1 MLLYKLITIGGMRNG
16 DCMRNKMALKSDS
29 FKNLESRSLSAR
41 LRMVLL
47 GIILMVIISFII
59 SIYWISRKERK
70 DYEIRQSENL
80 LNSLSNSIQ
89 SNMEGYLE
97 LSRLIMVDD
106 RLVKFLRA
114 KTESV
119 NTGIINDAR
128 YGVLDILNVTSNVDS
143 VVVIREDMILMDTNR
158 SAYWYDYE
166 KMSQDLWK
174 EDILEGFGSADVF
187 INGNNT
193 MTKLDGR
200 PVLTIG
206 RAIYDLNSQKRT
218 GILLM
223 NISDAMLEQ
232 IIGTLYHDQIC
243 IMGMDGTFLAG
254 DASLMQYF
262 SDDFLAEGVVHG
274 ESRNG
279 SGKILVSGCRI
290 GDMPIVAICVNQMG
304 MVEIPLET
312 GYVLLFLLLEFMFSV
327 FVVGTFISRNITN
340 PVSGLISAME
350 KNKESGRLE
359 KIDLDIPDNEI
370 YMLEESYNSMVEH
383 VNDLFRRL
391 IEKEKTIQKAEM
403 RVLHEQIKPHFLYN
417 SLETIGFL
425 AMDAG
430 AENVY
435 SALETLGSFYRNFLS
450 KGDRE
455 IPLRREVLIVQDYLS
470 IQKLRYGDIIRDE
483 YDIGEDTGECIIPKL
498 ILQPLVENSI
508 YHGIRLKGESG
519 VIRVSSRMESGDLHI
534 LVMDTGIG
542 MPREKIEQV
551 LFSDKEC
558 RTDGSGEPS
567 ESFGLWGTVE
577 RIRYYC
583 DRDDVVR
590 IRSDAGEYTEIEIVI
605 PREKIKKVHEQN
617 V

>member
-1 MLLYKLITIGGMRNG
+1 M
-16 DCMRNKMALKSDS
+16 
-29 FKNLESRSLSAR
+29 ESRSLSAR
-41 LRMVLL
+41 LRIVLL

-70 DYEIRQSENL
+70 DYEVRQSENL
-80 LNSLSNSIQ
+80 LNGLSNSIQ
-89 SNMEGYLE
+89 SNMKGYLE

-106 RLVKFLRA
+106 RLVAFLRA
-114 KTESV
+114 ETESV
-119 NTGIINDAR
+119 DSGIINDAR

-158 SAYWYDYE
+158 AAYRYDYD
-166 KMSQDLWK
+166 KMSRDLWK
-174 EDILEGFGSADVF
+174 EEILEGLGKADIF

-193 MTKLDGR
+193 MARLDGSA
-200 PVLTIG
+200 VLTIG

-223 NISDAMLEQ
+223 NISNVMLEG
-232 IIGTLYHDQIC
+232 IINSLYHREVC
-243 IMGMDGTFLAG
+243 ILAADGTFLAG
-254 DASLMQYF
+254 DASLMQCF
-262 SDDFLAEGVVHG
+262 CDDFLSEDVVHKERG
-274 ESRNG
+274 RG
-279 SGKILVSGCRI
+279 SEKVLVSGCRVS
-290 GDMPIVAICVNQMG
+290 GMPVVIMCANRMG
-304 MVEIPLET
+304 TVEIPFEM
-312 GYVLLFLLLEFMFSV
+312 GYVLLFLLLEFMLSV
-327 FVVGTFISRNITN
+327 FAVGMFVSGNITN
-340 PVSGLISAME
+340 PVSDLISAME

-359 KIDLDIPDNEI
+359 KIHLDIPRNEI

-383 VNDLFRRL
+383 MNDLFGRL

-417 SLETIGFL
+417 SLETIGYL

-455 IPLRREVLIVQDYLS
+455 IPLRSEILIVQDYLS
-470 IQKLRYGDIIRDE
+470 IQKLRYGDAFYDE
-483 YDIGEDTGECIIPKL
+483 YDIEEAAEDCIVPKL

-508 YHGIRLKGESG
+508 YHGIRLKGERG
-519 VIRVSSRMESGDLHI
+519 VIRISSRMEDGDLHI
-534 LVMDTGIG
+534 LVMDTGVG
-542 MPREKIEQV
+542 MTREKIDQALLPE
-551 LFSDKEC
+551 KGC
-558 RTDGSGEPS
+558 RVDGSGEPS

-577 RIRYYC
+577 RIRYFC
-583 DRDDVVR
+583 DREDVVK
-590 IRSDAGEYTEIEIVI
+590 IRSEIGEYTEIEIVI
-605 PREKIKKVHEQN
+605 PQAKIKRVHEQN

>member
-1 MLLYKLITIGGMRNG
+1 MRNG
-16 DCMRNKMALKSDS
+16 DCMRNKSAFKGDS
-29 FKNLESRSLSAR
+29 FNSMKNRSLSVR
-41 LRMVLL
+41 LRIVLL
-47 GIILMVIISFII
+47 GIILMMTVSFVISFYFIF
-59 SIYWISRKERK
+59 RKERR
-70 DYEIRQSENL
+70 DYGIRESESL
-80 LNSLSNSIQ
+80 LNSLSNNIQ
-89 SNMEGYLE
+89 SDMEGYRE

-119 NTGIINDAR
+119 DTGIINDAR

-158 SAYWYDYE
+158 AAYKYDYE
-166 KMSQDLWK
+166 KMSQEPWK
-174 EDILEGFGSADVF
+174 EDILKGLGKASVF

-193 MTKLDGR
+193 MVKLDGR

-232 IIGTLYHDQIC
+232 IIDTLYHDEIC
-243 IMGMDGTFLAG
+243 ILGMDGTFLAG
-254 DASLMQYF
+254 DASLRQYY
-262 SDDFLAEGVVHG
+262 SDDFLSENVVHR
-274 ESRNG
+274 EVRNA
-279 SGKILVSGCRI
+279 SGKFLVSGCTV
-290 GDMPIVAICVNQMG
+290 GDMPIVAICVNRMG
-304 MVEIPLET
+304 TVGIPLKT
-312 GYVLLFLLLEFMFSV
+312 GYVLLFLLLEFVLSV
-327 FVVGTFISRNITN
+327 FIAGAFITRNITR
-340 PVSGLISAME
+340 PVFGLISAME
-350 KNKESGRLE
+350 KNKESGQLE
-359 KIDLDIPDNEI
+359 KIDLDVPRNEI
-370 YMLEESYNSMVEH
+370 HMLKDSYNSMIEH
-383 VNDLFRRL
+383 VNDLIKRL
-391 IEKEKTIQKAEM
+391 LEKEKTIQKAEM

-455 IPLRREVLIVQDYLS
+455 IPVRREILIVQDYLS
-470 IQKLRYGDIIRDE
+470 IQKLRYGDIFQDE
-483 YDIGEDTGECIIPKL
+483 YDIEEDTRECIIPKL

-508 YHGIRLKGESG
+508 YHGIRPKGESG
-519 VIRVSSRMESGDLHI
+519 IIKISSRMENGELHI

-542 MPREKIEQV
+542 MSGEQIDQV
-551 LFSDKEC
+551 LSSDKDSRAE
-558 RTDGSGEPS
+558 RSGEQS
-567 ESFGLWGTVE
+567 DSFGLWGTIE
-577 RIRYYC
+577 RIRCYC

-590 IRSDAGEYTEIEIVI
+590 IRSDVGEYTEIEVI
-605 PREKIKKVHEQN
+605 IPQPQS
-617 V
+617 

>member
-1 MLLYKLITIGGMRNG
+1 
-16 DCMRNKMALKSDS
+16 MRNKKVLNDER
-29 FKNLESRSLSAR
+29 FINRESKSLSAR
-41 LRMVLL
+41 LRIVLL

-59 SIYWISRKERK
+59 STYFIFRKERK

-80 LNSLSNSIQ
+80 LNSLSNNIQ
-89 SNMEGYLE
+89 SNMKGYLE

-119 NTGIINDAR
+119 GTGIINDAR

-143 VVVIREDMILMDTNR
+143 VIVIREDMILMDTNR

-174 EDILEGFGSADVF
+174 EDMLEGIGSADVF

-193 MTKLDGR
+193 MAKLDGS

-206 RAIYDLNSQKRT
+206 RAIYDLNSQERT

-232 IIGTLYHDQIC
+232 IIDTLYHDEIC

-254 DASLMQYF
+254 DASLMQYY
-262 SDDFLAEGVVHG
+262 SDDFLSGYVVHR
-274 ESRNG
+274 ERRNG
-279 SGKILVSGCRI
+279 SGKILVSGCQV
-290 GDMPIVAICVNQMG
+290 GDMPIVAICVNKMG
-304 MVEIPLET
+304 IGEIPLET
-312 GYVLLFLLLEFMFSV
+312 GYVLLFLLLEFMLSV
-327 FVVGTFISRNITN
+327 FVVGAFISRNITS

-370 YMLEESYNSMVEH
+370 YMLEESYNSMVER
-383 VNDLFRRL
+383 VNDLFKRL

-455 IPLRREVLIVQDYLS
+455 IPLRREVLIVQNYLS
-470 IQKLRYGDIIRDE
+470 VQKLRYGDIIHDE
-483 YDIGEDTGECIIPKL
+483 YDIAEGTRECIIPKL

-519 VIRVSSRMESGDLHI
+519 VIRISSRMEGGDLHI

-542 MPREKIEQV
+542 MPQQRIDQV
-551 LFSDKEC
+551 LHSDKDS
-558 RTDGSGEPS
+558 RSDGSGEPS
-567 ESFGLWGTVE
+567 ESFGLWGTIE

-590 IRSDAGEYTEIEIVI
+590 IRSAVGEYTEIEIII
-605 PREKIKKVHEQN
+605 PQAKIKKVQEQN

>member
-1 MLLYKLITIGGMRNG
+1 
-16 DCMRNKMALKSDS
+16 MRNKNALKDGR
-29 FKNLESRSLSAR
+29 FNNRVSRSLSAR
-41 LRMVLL
+41 LRVVLL
-47 GIILMVIISFII
+47 GIILMVILSFIL
-59 SIYWISRKERK
+59 SIYLISREERK

-80 LNSLSNSIQ
+80 LNGLSNSIQ
-89 SNMEGYLE
+89 SNMKGYLE
-97 LSRLIMVDD
+97 LSRRIMVDD
-106 RLVKFLRA
+106 RLVTFLRA
-114 KTESV
+114 ETESV
-119 NTGIINDAR
+119 DSGIINDAR

-143 VVVIREDMILMDTNR
+143 VVVIREDMNLMDTNR
-158 SAYWYDYE
+158 AAYRYDYD

-174 EDILEGFGSADVF
+174 EDILEGLGKADIF

-193 MTKLDGR
+193 MVRLDGSA
-200 PVLTIG
+200 VLTIG

-223 NISDAMLEQ
+223 NISNAMLEG
-232 IIGTLYHDQIC
+232 IINSLYHDEIC
-243 IMGMDGTFLAG
+243 ILATDGTFLAG

-262 SDDFLAEGVVHG
+262 CDDFLSEEVVHK
-274 ESRNG
+274 ERRKG
-279 SGKILVSGCRI
+279 SGKVLVSGCRVS
-290 GDMPIVAICVNQMG
+290 DMPVVIMCANRMG
-304 MVEIPLET
+304 TVEIPFEM
-312 GYVLLFLLLEFMFSV
+312 GYVLLFLLLEFMLSV
-327 FVVGTFISRNITN
+327 FAVGMFVSGNITN
-340 PVSGLISAME
+340 PVSDLISAME

-359 KIDLDIPDNEI
+359 KIDLDIPRNEI

-383 VNDLFRRL
+383 MNDLFGRL

-455 IPLRREVLIVQDYLS
+455 ISLRREILIVQDYLS
-470 IQKLRYGDIIRDE
+470 IQKLRYGDAFYDE
-483 YDIGEDTGECIIPKL
+483 YDIEEATGEWMVPKL
-498 ILQPLVENSI
+498 LLQHLVENSI

-519 VIRVSSRMESGDLHI
+519 VIRISSRMVSGNLHI
-534 LVMDTGIG
+534 LVRDTGVG
-542 MPREKIEQV
+542 MPREKIDQV

-558 RTDGSGEPS
+558 REDGSGEPS

-577 RIRYYC
+577 RIRYFC

-590 IRSDAGEYTEIEIVI
+590 IRSEIGEYTEIEIVI
-605 PREKIKKVHEQN
+605 PQAKIKRVHEQN

>member
-1 MLLYKLITIGGMRNG
+1 MRI
-16 DCMRNKMALKSDS
+16 
-29 FKNLESRSLSAR
+29 
-41 LRMVLL
+41 VLL
-47 GIILMVIISFII
+47 GIILMVILSFVI
-59 SIYWISRKERK
+59 SIYFISRKERK

-80 LNSLSNSIQ
+80 LNGLSNSIQ
-89 SNMEGYLE
+89 SNMKGNLE

-106 RLVKFLRA
+106 RLVTFLRA
-114 KTESV
+114 ETESV
-119 NTGIINDAR
+119 DSGIINDAR
-128 YGVLDILNVTSNVDS
+128 YGVLDILNVTGNVDS

-158 SAYWYDYE
+158 AAYRYDYD
-166 KMSQDLWK
+166 KMRQDLWK
-174 EDILEGFGSADVF
+174 EDILEGLGKADIF
-187 INGNNT
+187 INGNGT
-193 MTKLDGR
+193 MVRLDGSA
-200 PVLTIG
+200 VLTIG

-223 NISDAMLEQ
+223 NISNSMLEG
-232 IIGTLYHDQIC
+232 IINSLYQDEIC
-243 IMGMDGTFLAG
+243 ILATDGTYLAG

-262 SDDFLAEGVVHG
+262 CDDFSSEDVVHK
-274 ESRNG
+274 ERRKG
-279 SGKILVSGCRI
+279 SGKILVSGCRVS
-290 GDMPIVAICVNQMG
+290 DMPVVIMCANRMG
-304 MVEIPLET
+304 TVEIPFEM
-312 GYVLLFLLLEFMFSV
+312 GYVLLFLLLEFMLSV
-327 FVVGTFISRNITN
+327 FAVGVFISGNITN
-340 PVSGLISAME
+340 PVSALISAME
-350 KNKESGRLE
+350 KNRESGKLE
-359 KIDLDIPDNEI
+359 KIDLDIPRNEI

-383 VNDLFRRL
+383 MNDLFGRL

-455 IPLRREVLIVQDYLS
+455 IPLWREVLIVQNYLS
-470 IQKLRYGDIIRDE
+470 IQKLRYGDIIHDE
-483 YDIGEDTGECIIPKL
+483 YDIEEETRECIIPKL

-542 MPREKIEQV
+542 MPQQRIDQV
-551 LFSDKEC
+551 LLSDKDS
-558 RTDGSGEPS
+558 RADGSGETS
-567 ESFGLWGTVE
+567 ESFGLWGTIE
-577 RIRYYC
+577 RIRCYC

-590 IRSDAGEYTEIEIVI
+590 IRSDAGEYTEIEIII
-605 PREKIKKVHEQN
+605 PQAKIKKVQEQN